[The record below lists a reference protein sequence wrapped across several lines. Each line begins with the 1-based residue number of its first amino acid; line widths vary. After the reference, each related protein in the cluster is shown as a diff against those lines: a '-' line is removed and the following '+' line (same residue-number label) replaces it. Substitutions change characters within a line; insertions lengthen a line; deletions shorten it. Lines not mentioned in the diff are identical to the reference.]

1 MSQPETRLGG
11 IEGVTQLF
19 HVTPGVVHGGR
30 DAEAVVCHAHND
42 IRRLETLGHTIRIIG
57 PEGDDGSSLP
67 MRGQTGKRFGSS
79 CSFRKRFSP
88 SEWPSAFSIPTS
100 LRNLSPS

>member
-67 MRGQTGKRFGSS
+67 MRGQTGKA
-79 CSFRKRFSP
+79 FRVELF
-88 SEWPSAFSIPTS
+88 
-100 LRNLSPS
+100 L